1 MPVSLVTCVSNKGGL
16 GPGHSCIDIDGK
28 IFTFQGIDWGGD
40 NSGWEQVAR
49 DRYLAKNAH
58 RPVILQELT
67 PAVHAGKVL
76 DYILESIA
84 DDDDYLGSGVCSS
97 QAASAIEAGYVQ
109 KEIEESAWRYQRE
122 IEEGERVIV
131 GLNRFTTEETA
142 TVPVM
147 KIDPEVDRRRAEE
160 VRRYR
165 TARDVRATEA
175 ALEALRQA
183 ARGEENLF
191 PYVLEAF
198 RAKATLGEVAGA
210 LREVWGEYQPGG

>member
-49 DRYLAKNAH
+49 DKYLAKNAH

-97 QAASAIEAGYVQ
+97 QAASAIEAGY
-109 KEIEESAWRYQRE
+109 
-122 IEEGERVIV
+122 EGAFDPV
-131 GLNRFTTEETA
+131 GLD
-142 TVPVM
+142 M
-147 KIDPEVDRRRAEE
+147 
-160 VRRYR
+160 
-165 TARDVRATEA
+165 
-175 ALEALRQA
+175 
-183 ARGEENLF
+183 
-191 PYVLEAF
+191 PYVLY
-198 RAKATLGEVAGA
+198 RLAKSKRIVARESRHWDESRCNFMVKA
-210 LREVWGEYQPGG
+210 LIKGQLSGL